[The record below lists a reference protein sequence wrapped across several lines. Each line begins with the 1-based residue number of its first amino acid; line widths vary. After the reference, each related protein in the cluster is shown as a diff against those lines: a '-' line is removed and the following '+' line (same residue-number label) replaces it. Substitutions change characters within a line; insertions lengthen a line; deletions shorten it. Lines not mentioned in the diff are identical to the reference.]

1 MLPLSVY
8 GVHTSWTCDSGAR
21 SDHITPLDLAAAPL
35 ESINLHPYFLLQRRA
50 DASCTYMAA
59 RRQLRHSLDYISMH
73 LLCTLAKKSPQTRS
87 KTVIRTRHGCNQ
99 NPTQRLH
106 HIRSASALTEPKFS
120 SFPGLQG
127 CNPGGPC
134 TYSHCPLP
142 KEIDER
148 DKSAPFV
155 IYSVTIKT
163 KTLKQHNIRSWKITI
178 TDFTGYRDQTTLLAR
193 LSYSRVDRILHPL
206 HPSPHPPAMAA
217 QSPHV
222 VAFLDCFSQRVTS
235 APGPCARAVTCKCA

>member
-1 MLPLSVY
+1 MRHALTWQRGGKFDIPWI
-8 GVHTSWTCDSGAR
+8 TSPC
-21 SDHITPLDLAAAPL
+21 I
-35 ESINLHPYFLLQRRA
+35 
-50 DASCTYMAA
+50 SCA
-59 RRQLRHSLDYISMH
+59 HWPKSH
-73 LLCTLAKKSPQTRS
+73 LKRDQKQSFEHCTV
-87 KTVIRTRHGCNQ
+87 VIRIQHNASIIFAQ
-99 NPTQRLH
+99 QARLQ
-106 HIRSASALTEPKFS
+106 PKFS

-127 CNPGGPC
+127 CNPAGPC
-134 TYSHCPLP
+134 TYTHCPLP

-163 KTLKQHNIRSWKITI
+163 KTLKQHNILSWMITI

-235 APGPCARAVTCKCA
+235 APGPCARAVTCTCAYEIWAEKRL